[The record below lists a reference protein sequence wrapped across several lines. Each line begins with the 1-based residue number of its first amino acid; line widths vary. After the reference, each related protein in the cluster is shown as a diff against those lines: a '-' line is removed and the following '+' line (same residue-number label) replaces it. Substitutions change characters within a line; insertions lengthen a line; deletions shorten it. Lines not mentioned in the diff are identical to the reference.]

1 MGLDVS
7 CLGVR
12 GQVLARLASCF
23 LSLQFE
29 RLAGVALRRRADRP
43 AQPLTSITDKL
54 PIMASVSP

>member
-29 RLAGVALRRRADRP
+29 RLVGSPPLRRSGDWP
-43 AQPLTSITDKL
+43 TSRL
-54 PIMASVSP
+54 GLSVYR